1 MKFMENTQARS
12 NIYALLSRI
21 LMQEIDGEL
30 LNTIRNDENILEFFP
45 NLKGWEPLEKN
56 DNATL
61 INEYFN
67 PDFTNISLLHL
78 IPYETFYTRED
89 QMIETGGAN
98 PVTDFY
104 SAYDFMVDFEA
115 ARVVSADHIG
125 IEFEFMHHLC
135 EAQLKAE
142 AENDTAAVGE
152 LKEVQKQ
159 FLDKHLLQ
167 WAPMYLLNMKY
178 ESRTPLYYDGAEMAL
193 EFLLS
198 DNEYLCEA
206 VKAA

>member
-1 MKFMENTQARS
+1 MTEQTQARS

-21 LMQEIDGEL
+21 LMQEIDSEL
-30 LNTIRNDENILEFFP
+30 LKTIKQDEAILEFFP
-45 NLKGWEPLEKN
+45 NLKEWEPLRDLGDRE
-56 DNATL
+56 L
-61 INEYFN
+61 IDQYFN

-89 QMIETGGAN
+89 QMVETGGAN

-104 SAYDFMVDFEA
+104 SAYDFIVDFGT

-125 IEFEFMHHLC
+125 VEFEFMHHLC
-135 EAQLKAE
+135 EAQLKA
-142 AENDTAAVGE
+142 ASENDTAAVEE
-152 LKEVQKQ
+152 LLRVQKE
-159 FLDKHLLQ
+159 FLEKHLMQ
-167 WAPMYLLNMKY
+167 WAPLYLLNMKY

-198 DNEYLCEA
+198 DNEYLNAGEA
-206 VKAA
+206 AA